1 MSVTS
6 PSKSRVRTEKL
17 TIKQTN
23 MKAKV
28 ILKSW
33 FADENITATEVVN
46 LDDNGEFAPSSLT
59 KSQIARLS
67 NIFGDSIAAIFVYV
81 DTIIYRF

>member
-1 MSVTS
+1 
-6 PSKSRVRTEKL
+6 
-17 TIKQTN
+17 

-33 FADENITATEVVN
+33 FADEHISATEVVN
-46 LDDNGEFAPSSLT
+46 LDEDGCFAPSSLT
-59 KSQIARLS
+59 ESQISRLS
-67 NIFGDSIAAIFVYV
+67 NIFGDSISAIFVYV

>member
-6 PSKSRVRTEKL
+6 PRESRVRKEL
-17 TIKQTN
+17 TIRQTD

-46 LDDNGEFAPSSLT
+46 LDENGGFAPSSLT
-59 KSQIARLS
+59 ESQIARLS

-81 DTIIYRF
+81 DTTIYRL